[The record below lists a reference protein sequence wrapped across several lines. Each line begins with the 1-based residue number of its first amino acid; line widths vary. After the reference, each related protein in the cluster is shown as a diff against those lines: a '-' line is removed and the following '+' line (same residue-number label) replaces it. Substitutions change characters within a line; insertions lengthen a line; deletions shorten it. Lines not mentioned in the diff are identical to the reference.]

1 MEDSAS
7 SGGSSSTFGLMKIGV
22 VREGKV
28 PPDQRVPL
36 TPAQCAELKRLY
48 PEVELVVQA
57 SEVRRIADEEY
68 RAEGIEVVNDL
79 EGCDVLLGVKE
90 VPTAELIPDTTYL
103 FFSHTYKLQPYN
115 AKLLRAIVDK
125 RIRLIDYE
133 LIKRTN
139 GRRVIG
145 FGRWAGIV
153 GAYNGLRAWGLRHG
167 TFALPRAIDC
177 SDMKEMI
184 GEAMAVDLPANMKI
198 VLTGGGR
205 VGMGAHELL
214 SALGLREVHAEA
226 FLKEQFNEAVFTRLD
241 VDQYNQRRDGQPFD
255 MDEFIEDPTEF
266 ISTFMPYAKVADM
279 YIAGHYWAEGS
290 PFLFTREDM
299 KHPEWNVRVV
309 ADVSCD
315 IDGPVACTL
324 RPSTIAEPLYG
335 YDPHSESECGFNAPE
350 GITVMA
356 VDNLPCELPRDASH
370 GFGKEMMAHVMPLI
384 VGGDRDDML
393 TNATESTLDGQLAPK
408 FAYLQDYIDSASMD

>member
-1 MEDSAS
+1 
-7 SGGSSSTFGLMKIGV
+7 MKIGV
-22 VREGKV
+22 VREGKT

-36 TPAQCAELKRLY
+36 TPAQCAELKRSY
-48 PEVELVVQA
+48 PDVELVVES
-57 SEVRRIADEEY
+57 SEVRRITDDEY
-68 RAEGIEVVNDL
+68 RAEGIDVVKDL
-79 EGCDVLLGVKE
+79 SGCDVLLGVKE
-90 VPTAELIPDTTYL
+90 VPLDELIPDTTYL

-115 AKLLRAIVDK
+115 AKLLRTIVDK

-133 LIKRTN
+133 LIKRAN

-153 GAYNGLRAWGLRHG
+153 GAYNGLRAWGMRHG
-167 TFALPRAIDC
+167 TFALPRAMDC
-177 SDMKEMI
+177 ADMKDMVSHAKAI
-184 GEAMAVDLPANMKI
+184 DLPSHMKI

-214 SALGLREVHAEA
+214 TSLGLREVHADA
-226 FLKEQFNEAVFTRLD
+226 FLKEDFNEAVFTRLD
-241 VDQYNQRRDGQPFD
+241 VDQYNARTDGQPFD
-255 MDEFIEDPTEF
+255 MEGFMADATGYK
-266 ISTFMPYAKVADM
+266 STFMPYAEVADM

-299 KHPEWNVRVV
+299 KAASWNVKVV

-324 RPSTIAEPLYG
+324 RPSTIADPLYG
-335 YDPHSESECGFNAPE
+335 YNPTTESECAMDDPSGV
-350 GITVMA
+350 TVMA

-370 GFGKEMMAHVMPLI
+370 GFGKEMMAHVIPLL
-384 VGGDRDDML
+384 VGGDRDNML
-393 TNATESTLDGQLAPK
+393 TNATETTLEGALAPK
-408 FAYLQDYIDSASMD
+408 FAYLQDYIDQA

>member
-1 MEDSAS
+1 
-7 SGGSSSTFGLMKIGV
+7 MKIGV
-22 VREGKV
+22 IREGKT

-48 PEVELVVQA
+48 PDVELVVES
-57 SEVRRIADEEY
+57 SEVRRIGDDEY
-68 RAEGIEVVNDL
+68 RQEGIDVVTDL
-79 EGCDVLLGVKE
+79 QGCDVLLGVKE
-90 VPTAELIPDTTYL
+90 VPLNELREDTTYL

-115 AKLLRAIVDK
+115 AKLLRTIVDK

-133 LIKRTN
+133 LIKRAN

-153 GAYNGLRAWGLRHG
+153 GAYNGLRAWGLRHK
-167 TFALPRAIDC
+167 TFDLPRAIDC
-177 SDMKEMI
+177 QDMKEMLAHAKAI
-184 GEAMAVDLPANMKI
+184 DLPADMKI

-214 SALGLREVHAEA
+214 SSLGLREVHGDALLSET
-226 FLKEQFNEAVFTRLD
+226 FNEAVFARLD
-241 VDQYNQRRDGQPFD
+241 VHQYNARMDGKPFD
-255 MDEFIEDPTEF
+255 MDEFVADATGYK
-266 ISTFMPYAKVADM
+266 STFMPYAEVADM

-299 KHPEWNVRVV
+299 KRSTWKVKVV

-324 RPSTIAEPLYG
+324 RPSTIADPVYG
-335 YDPHSESECGFNAPE
+335 YDPSTETECAYDAPE

-370 GFGKEMMAHVMPLI
+370 GFGKEMMAHVIPLL

-393 TNATESTLDGQLAPK
+393 TNATETTLEGKLSPK
-408 FAYLQDYIDSASMD
+408 FAYLQDYIDQA

>member
-1 MEDSAS
+1 
-7 SGGSSSTFGLMKIGV
+7 MKIGV
-22 VREGKV
+22 VREGKT

-36 TPAQCAELKRLY
+36 TPAQCAELKRSY
-48 PEVELVVQA
+48 PDVELVVES
-57 SEVRRIADEEY
+57 SEVRRITDDEY
-68 RAEGIEVVNDL
+68 RAEGIDVVKDL
-79 EGCDVLLGVKE
+79 DGCDVLLGVKE
-90 VPTAELIPDTTYL
+90 VPLNELIPDTTYL

-115 AKLLRAIVDK
+115 AKLLRTIVDK

-133 LIKRTN
+133 LIKRAN

-153 GAYNGLRAWGLRHG
+153 GAYNGLRAWGVRNG

-177 SDMKEMI
+177 ADMKDMLSHAKAI
-184 GEAMAVDLPANMKI
+184 DLPSHMKI

-214 SALGLREVHAEA
+214 TSLGLREVHADA
-226 FLKEQFNEAVFTRLD
+226 FLKEDFNEAVFTRLD
-241 VDQYNQRRDGQPFD
+241 VEQYNARKDGKPFD
-255 MDEFIEDPTEF
+255 MGSFMADATGYK
-266 ISTFMPYAKVADM
+266 STFMPFAEVADM

-290 PFLFTREDM
+290 PFLFTRENM
-299 KHPEWNVRVV
+299 KAASWNVKVV

-335 YDPHSESECGFNAPE
+335 YNPSTESECALDDPSGV
-350 GITVMA
+350 TVMA

-370 GFGKEMMAHVMPLI
+370 GFGQEMMAHVIPLL
-384 VGGDRDDML
+384 VGGDRDNML
-393 TNATESTLDGQLAPK
+393 TNATETTLEGALAPK
-408 FAYLQDYIDSASMD
+408 FAYLQDYIDKA

>member
-1 MEDSAS
+1 
-7 SGGSSSTFGLMKIGV
+7 MKIGIL
-22 VREGKV
+22 REGKI

-48 PEVELVVQA
+48 PEVELVVEA
-57 SEVRRIADEEY
+57 SEVRRIEDEEY
-68 RAEGIEVVNDL
+68 RAEGVEVVPQLDDQ
-79 EGCDVLLGVKE
+79 GCDVMIGVKE
-90 VPTAELIPDTTYL
+90 VPVKELVSDTTYL

-133 LIKRTN
+133 LIKRSN
-139 GRRVIG
+139 GKRVIG

-153 GAYNGLRAWGLRHG
+153 GAYNGLRAWGLREKS
-167 TFALPRAIDC
+167 FELPRAIDC
-177 SDMKEMI
+177 EDMKEMI
-184 GEAMAVDLPANMKI
+184 AHAKAVDLPDDMKI
-198 VLTGGGR
+198 VMTGGGR

-214 SALGLREVHAEA
+214 SALGLREVHGDP
-226 FLKEQFNEAVFTRLD
+226 FLKEDFNEAVFTRLD
-241 VDQYNQRRDGQPFD
+241 VGQYNARRDGRPFSMKD
-255 MDEFIEDPTEF
+255 FIDDPTDF
-266 ISTFMPYAKVADM
+266 KSTFMLYAEVADM

-290 PFLFTREDM
+290 PFLFTRDDM
-299 KHPEWNVRVV
+299 KGDNWRVKVV

-315 IDGPVACTL
+315 IDGPVACTI

-335 YDPHSESECGFNAPE
+335 YNPASETECSFDAPH

-370 GFGKEMMAHVMPLI
+370 GFGKELMAHVIPLLI
-384 VGGDRDDML
+384 GGDRDNML
-393 TNATESTLDGQLAPK
+393 TNATETTLSGELAPK
-408 FAYLQDYIDSASMD
+408 YKYLQDYIDRA

>member
-1 MEDSAS
+1 
-7 SGGSSSTFGLMKIGV
+7 MKIGV
-22 VREGKV
+22 VREGKT

-36 TPAQCAELKRLY
+36 TPAQCAELKRSY
-48 PEVELVVQA
+48 PDVELVVES
-57 SEVRRIADEEY
+57 SEVRRITDDEY
-68 RAEGIEVVNDL
+68 RAEGIDVVKDL
-79 EGCDVLLGVKE
+79 SGCDVLLGVKE
-90 VPTAELIPDTTYL
+90 VPLDELIPDTTYL

-115 AKLLRAIVDK
+115 AKLLRTIVDK

-133 LIKRTN
+133 LIKRAN

-153 GAYNGLRAWGLRHG
+153 GSYNGLRAWGMRHG

-177 SDMKEMI
+177 ADMKDMVSHAKAI
-184 GEAMAVDLPANMKI
+184 DLPSHMKI

-214 SALGLREVHAEA
+214 TSLGLREVHADA
-226 FLKEQFNEAVFTRLD
+226 FLKEDFNEAVFTRLD
-241 VDQYNQRRDGQPFD
+241 VDQYNARTDGQPFD
-255 MDEFIEDPTEF
+255 MEGFMADATGYK
-266 ISTFMPYAKVADM
+266 STFMPYAEVADM

-299 KHPEWNVRVV
+299 KAASWNVKVV

-324 RPSTIAEPLYG
+324 RPSTIADPLYG
-335 YDPHSESECGFNAPE
+335 YNPTTESECAMDDPSGV
-350 GITVMA
+350 TVMA

-370 GFGKEMMAHVMPLI
+370 GFGKEMMAHVIPLL
-384 VGGDRDDML
+384 VGGDRDNML
-393 TNATESTLDGQLAPK
+393 TNATETTLEGALAPK
-408 FAYLQDYIDSASMD
+408 FAYLQDYIDQA

>member
-1 MEDSAS
+1 
-7 SGGSSSTFGLMKIGV
+7 MKIGV

-36 TPAQCAELKRLY
+36 TPTQCAELMKLY

-57 SEVRRIADEEY
+57 SEVRRITDDEY
-68 RAEGIEVVNDL
+68 REEGIDVVHSLSDA
-79 EGCDVLLGVKE
+79 GCDVLLGVKE
-90 VPTAELIPDTTYL
+90 VPVDELIPDTTYL

-133 LIKRTN
+133 LIKRSS
-139 GRRVIG
+139 GKRVIG

-167 TFALPRAIDC
+167 SFHLPQAIECEDMRA
-177 SDMKEMI
+177 MVGHAK
-184 GEAMAVDLPANMKI
+184 AVDLPSDMKI

-205 VGMGAHELL
+205 VGLGAHELL
-214 SALGLREVHAEA
+214 TALGLREVHADA
-226 FLKEQFNEAVFTRLD
+226 FLKEDFNEAVFTRLD
-241 VDQYNQRRDGQPFD
+241 VDQYNARRDGKAFD
-255 MDEFIEDPTEF
+255 MNDFISDPTEF
-266 ISTFMPYAKVADM
+266 KSTFMRFAEVADM

-299 KHPEWNVRVV
+299 KQESWRVKVV

-324 RPSTIAEPLYG
+324 RPSTIADPIYG
-335 YDPHSESECGFNAPE
+335 YDPVLECECPFDDPRGVA
-350 GITVMA
+350 VMA

-370 GFGKEMMAHVMPLI
+370 GFGKEMMAHVVPLL
-384 VGGDRDDML
+384 VGGDRDNML
-393 TNATESTLDGQLAPK
+393 TNATQTTLSGELAPK
-408 FAYLQDYIDSASMD
+408 YRYLQEYIDRA

>member
-1 MEDSAS
+1 
-7 SGGSSSTFGLMKIGV
+7 MKIGV
-22 VREGKV
+22 LREGKV

-36 TPAQCAELKRLY
+36 TPAQCADLKALY
-48 PEVELVVQA
+48 PEVELVVES
-57 SEVRRIADEEY
+57 SEVRRIRDEEY
-68 RAEGIEVVNDL
+68 RALGVEVVNDVSD
-79 EGCDVLLGVKE
+79 CDVLLGVKE
-90 VPTAELIPDTTYL
+90 VPVNSLIADKTYM

-133 LIKRTN
+133 LIKRIN
-139 GRRVIG
+139 GSRVIG

-153 GAYNGLRAWGLRHG
+153 GAYNGLRTWGIRHG
-167 TFALPRAIDC
+167 SYSLPKAIEC
-177 SDMKEMI
+177 ADMKEMVEHAKAI
-184 GEAMAVDLPANMKI
+184 DLPENMKL

-214 SALGLREVHAEA
+214 TALGLREVHADA
-226 FLKEQFNEAVFTRLD
+226 FLNEPFNEAVFTRLD
-241 VDQYNQRRDGQPFD
+241 VEQYNARTDGRAFD
-255 MDEFIEDPTEF
+255 MGDFIADPTEF
-266 ISTFMPYAKVADM
+266 ESTFMPFAEVADL

-299 KHPEWNVRVV
+299 KKETWRVQVV

-324 RPSTIAEPLYG
+324 RSSTIADPLYG
-335 YDPHSESECGFNAPE
+335 YHRLTESECEINDPE

-370 GFGKEMMAHVMPLI
+370 GFGQDMMAHVIPLL
-384 VGGDRDDML
+384 VGGDRDNML
-393 TNATESTLDGQLAPK
+393 TNATETTLEGALAPK
-408 FAYLQDYIDSASMD
+408 FRYLQEYIDQA

>member
-1 MEDSAS
+1 
-7 SGGSSSTFGLMKIGV
+7 MKIGV
-22 VREGKV
+22 VREGKT

-36 TPAQCAELKRLY
+36 TPAQCAELKRSY
-48 PEVELVVQA
+48 PDVELVVES
-57 SEVRRIADEEY
+57 SEVRRITDDEY
-68 RAEGIEVVNDL
+68 RAEGIDVVKNL
-79 EGCDVLLGVKE
+79 SGCDVLLGVKE
-90 VPTAELIPDTTYL
+90 VPLNELIPDTTYL

-115 AKLLRAIVDK
+115 AKLLRTIVDK

-133 LIKRTN
+133 LIKRAN

-153 GAYNGLRAWGLRHG
+153 GAYNGLRAWGMRHG

-177 SDMKEMI
+177 ADMKDMVSHAKAIE
-184 GEAMAVDLPANMKI
+184 LPSHMKI

-214 SALGLREVHAEA
+214 TSLGLREVHADA
-226 FLKEQFNEAVFTRLD
+226 FLKEDFNEAVFTRLD
-241 VDQYNQRRDGQPFD
+241 VEQYNTRIDGKPFD
-255 MDEFIEDPTEF
+255 MEGFMADATGYK
-266 ISTFMPYAKVADM
+266 STFMPFAEVADM

-299 KHPEWNVRVV
+299 KAASWNVKVV

-324 RPSTIAEPLYG
+324 RPSTIADPLYG
-335 YDPHSESECGFNAPE
+335 YNPTTESECAMDDPSGV
-350 GITVMA
+350 TVMA
-356 VDNLPCELPRDASH
+356 VDNLPCELPRDASQ
-370 GFGKEMMAHVMPLI
+370 GFGKEMMAHVIPLL
-384 VGGDRDDML
+384 VGGDRDNML
-393 TNATESTLDGQLAPK
+393 TNATETTLEGALAPK
-408 FAYLQDYIDSASMD
+408 FAYLQDYTDQA

>member
-1 MEDSAS
+1 
-7 SGGSSSTFGLMKIGV
+7 MKIGV

-48 PEVELVVQA
+48 PEVELVVEA
-57 SEVRRIADEEY
+57 SEVRRITDDEY
-68 RAEGIEVVNDL
+68 REEGVEVVDTL
-79 EGCDVLLGVKE
+79 VDAGCNVLLGVKE
-90 VPTAELIPDTTYL
+90 VPLDELIPDTTYL

-115 AKLLRAIVDK
+115 AKLLRTVVDK

-133 LIKRTN
+133 LIKRAS
-139 GRRVIG
+139 GKRVIG

-153 GAYNGLRAWGLRHG
+153 GAYSALRAWGLRHRS
-167 TFALPRAIDC
+167 FNLPKAIEC
-177 SDMKEMI
+177 EDMKDMV
-184 GEAMAVDLPANMKI
+184 GRAKAVDLPSDMKI

-214 SALGLREVHAEA
+214 TALGLREVHADA
-226 FLKEQFNEAVFTRLD
+226 FLKEDFNEAVFTRLD
-241 VDQYNQRRDGQPFD
+241 VEQYNARRDGKAFD
-255 MDEFIEDPTEF
+255 MNDFISDPTEF
-266 ISTFMPYAKVADM
+266 KSTFMNYAEVADL

-299 KHPEWNVRVV
+299 KQESWRVKVV

-315 IDGPVACTL
+315 IDGPVACTI
-324 RPSTIAEPLYG
+324 RPSTIADPLYG
-335 YDPHSESECGFNAPE
+335 YDPIAESECAFNAPQ

-370 GFGKEMMAHVMPLI
+370 GFGKELLAHVLPLL
-384 VGGDRDDML
+384 VGGDRDNML
-393 TNATESTLDGQLAPK
+393 TNATETTLSGELAPK
-408 FAYLQDYIDSASMD
+408 YRYLQDYIDRA

>member
-1 MEDSAS
+1 
-7 SGGSSSTFGLMKIGV
+7 MKIGV
-22 VREGKV
+22 VREGKT

-36 TPAQCAELKRLY
+36 TPAQCAELKRSY
-48 PEVELVVQA
+48 PDVELVVES
-57 SEVRRIADEEY
+57 SEVRRITDDEY
-68 RAEGIEVVNDL
+68 RAEGIDVVKDL
-79 EGCDVLLGVKE
+79 SGCDVLLGVKE
-90 VPTAELIPDTTYL
+90 VPLNELIPDTTYL

-115 AKLLRAIVDK
+115 AKLLRTIVDK

-133 LIKRTN
+133 LIKRAN

-153 GAYNGLRAWGLRHG
+153 GAYNGLRAWGMRHG

-177 SDMKEMI
+177 ADMKDMVSHAKAI
-184 GEAMAVDLPANMKI
+184 DLPSHMKI

-214 SALGLREVHAEA
+214 TSLGLREVHADA
-226 FLKEQFNEAVFTRLD
+226 FLKEDFNEAVFTRLD
-241 VDQYNQRRDGQPFD
+241 VDQYNARTDGQPFD
-255 MDEFIEDPTEF
+255 MEGFMADATGYK
-266 ISTFMPYAKVADM
+266 STFMPYAEVADM

-299 KHPEWNVRVV
+299 KAASWNVKVV

-324 RPSTIAEPLYG
+324 RPSTIADPLYG
-335 YDPHSESECGFNAPE
+335 YNPTTESECAMDDPSGV
-350 GITVMA
+350 TVMA

-370 GFGKEMMAHVMPLI
+370 GFGKEMMAHVIPLL
-384 VGGDRDDML
+384 VGGDRDNML
-393 TNATESTLDGQLAPK
+393 TNATETTLEGALAPK
-408 FAYLQDYIDSASMD
+408 FAYLQDYIDQA

>member
-1 MEDSAS
+1 
-7 SGGSSSTFGLMKIGV
+7 MKIGV
-22 VREGKV
+22 VREGKT

-36 TPAQCAELKRLY
+36 TPAQCAELKRSY
-48 PEVELVVQA
+48 PDVELVVES
-57 SEVRRIADEEY
+57 SEVRRITDDEY
-68 RAEGIEVVNDL
+68 RAEGIDVVKDL
-79 EGCDVLLGVKE
+79 SGCDVLLGVKE
-90 VPTAELIPDTTYL
+90 VPLDELIPDTTYL

-115 AKLLRAIVDK
+115 AKLLRTIVDK

-133 LIKRTN
+133 LIKRAN

-153 GAYNGLRAWGLRHG
+153 GAYNGLRAWGMRHG

-177 SDMKEMI
+177 ADMKDMVSHAKAI
-184 GEAMAVDLPANMKI
+184 DLPSHMKI

-214 SALGLREVHAEA
+214 TSLGLREVHADA
-226 FLKEQFNEAVFTRLD
+226 FLKEDFNEAVFTRLD
-241 VDQYNQRRDGQPFD
+241 VDQYNARTDGQPFD
-255 MDEFIEDPTEF
+255 MEGFMADATGYK
-266 ISTFMPYAKVADM
+266 STFMPYAEVADM

-299 KHPEWNVRVV
+299 KAASWNVKVV

-324 RPSTIAEPLYG
+324 RPSTIADPLYG
-335 YDPHSESECGFNAPE
+335 YNPTTESECAMDDPSGV
-350 GITVMA
+350 TVMA

-370 GFGKEMMAHVMPLI
+370 GFGKEMMAHVIPLL
-384 VGGDRDDML
+384 VGGDRDNML
-393 TNATESTLDGQLAPK
+393 TNATETTLEGALAAK
-408 FAYLQDYIDSASMD
+408 FAYLQDYIDQA

>member
-1 MEDSAS
+1 
-7 SGGSSSTFGLMKIGV
+7 MKIGV
-22 VREGKV
+22 IREGKT

-48 PEVELVVQA
+48 PDVELVVES
-57 SEVRRIADEEY
+57 SEVRRIGDDEY
-68 RAEGIEVVNDL
+68 RQEGIDVVTDL
-79 EGCDVLLGVKE
+79 QGCDVLLGVKE
-90 VPTAELIPDTTYL
+90 VPLNELREDTTYL

-115 AKLLRAIVDK
+115 AKLLRTIVDK

-133 LIKRTN
+133 LIKRAN

-153 GAYNGLRAWGLRHG
+153 GAYNGLRAWGLRHK
-167 TFALPRAIDC
+167 TFDLPRAIEC
-177 SDMKEMI
+177 QDMKEMLAHAKAI
-184 GEAMAVDLPANMKI
+184 DLPADMKI

-214 SALGLREVHAEA
+214 SSLGLREVHGDALLSET
-226 FLKEQFNEAVFTRLD
+226 FNEAVFARLD
-241 VDQYNQRRDGQPFD
+241 VHQYNARMDGKPFD
-255 MDEFIEDPTEF
+255 MDEFVADATGYK
-266 ISTFMPYAKVADM
+266 STFMPYAEVADM

-299 KHPEWNVRVV
+299 KRSTWKVKVV

-324 RPSTIAEPLYG
+324 RPSTIADPVYG
-335 YDPHSESECGFNAPE
+335 YDPSTETECAYDAPE

-370 GFGKEMMAHVMPLI
+370 GFGKEMMAHVIPLL

-393 TNATESTLDGQLAPK
+393 TNATETTLEGKLSPK
-408 FAYLQDYIDSASMD
+408 FAYLQDYIDQA

>member
-1 MEDSAS
+1 
-7 SGGSSSTFGLMKIGV
+7 MKIGV
-22 VREGKV
+22 VREGKT

-36 TPAQCAELKRLY
+36 TPAQCAELKRSY
-48 PEVELVVQA
+48 PDVELVVES
-57 SEVRRIADEEY
+57 SEVRRISDDEY
-68 RAEGIEVVNDL
+68 RAEGIDVAQDL
-79 EGCDVLLGVKE
+79 GGCDVLLGVKE
-90 VPTAELIPDTTYL
+90 VPMDELIPDTTYL

-115 AKLLRAIVDK
+115 AKLLRTIVDK

-133 LIKRTN
+133 LIKRAN

-153 GAYNGLRAWGLRHG
+153 GAYNGLRAWGMRHG

-177 SDMKEMI
+177 ADMKDMVSHAKAI
-184 GEAMAVDLPANMKI
+184 DLPSHMKI

-214 SALGLREVHAEA
+214 TSLGLREVHADA
-226 FLKEQFNEAVFTRLD
+226 FLKEDFNEAVFTRLD
-241 VDQYNQRRDGQPFD
+241 VEQYNARKDGKPFD
-255 MDEFIEDPTEF
+255 MEGFMADATGYK
-266 ISTFMPYAKVADM
+266 STFMPYAEVADM

-299 KHPEWNVRVV
+299 KSTSWNVKVV

-335 YDPHSESECGFNAPE
+335 YNPSTESECAMDDPSGM
-350 GITVMA
+350 TVMA

-370 GFGKEMMAHVMPLI
+370 GFGKEMMAHVIPLL
-384 VGGDRDDML
+384 VGGDRDNML
-393 TNATESTLDGQLAPK
+393 TNATETTLEGTLAPK
-408 FAYLQDYIDSASMD
+408 FAYLQDYIDQA

>member
-1 MEDSAS
+1 
-7 SGGSSSTFGLMKIGV
+7 MKIGV
-22 VREGKV
+22 VREGKT

-36 TPAQCAELKRLY
+36 TPAQCAELKRSY
-48 PEVELVVQA
+48 PDVELVVES
-57 SEVRRIADEEY
+57 SEVRRITDDEY
-68 RAEGIEVVNDL
+68 RAEGIDVVKDL
-79 EGCDVLLGVKE
+79 DGCDVLLGVKE
-90 VPTAELIPDTTYL
+90 VPLNELIPDTTYL

-115 AKLLRAIVDK
+115 AKLLRTIVDK

-133 LIKRTN
+133 LIKRAN

-153 GAYNGLRAWGLRHG
+153 GAYNGLRAWGVRYG

-177 SDMKEMI
+177 ADMKDMLSHAKAI
-184 GEAMAVDLPANMKI
+184 DLPSHMKI

-214 SALGLREVHAEA
+214 TSLGLREVHADA
-226 FLKEQFNEAVFTRLD
+226 FLKEDFNEAVFTRLD
-241 VDQYNQRRDGQPFD
+241 VEQYNARKDGKPFD
-255 MDEFIEDPTEF
+255 MGSFMADATGYK
-266 ISTFMPYAKVADM
+266 STFMPFAEVADM

-290 PFLFTREDM
+290 PFLFTRENM
-299 KHPEWNVRVV
+299 KAASWNVKVV

-335 YDPHSESECGFNAPE
+335 YNPSTESECALDDPSGV
-350 GITVMA
+350 TVMA

-370 GFGKEMMAHVMPLI
+370 GFGQEMMAHVIPLL
-384 VGGDRDDML
+384 VGGDRDNML
-393 TNATESTLDGQLAPK
+393 NNATETTLEGALAPK
-408 FAYLQDYIDSASMD
+408 FVYLQDYIDKA

>member
-1 MEDSAS
+1 
-7 SGGSSSTFGLMKIGV
+7 MKIGV
-22 VREGKV
+22 VREGKT

-36 TPAQCAELKRLY
+36 TPAQCAELKRSY
-48 PEVELVVQA
+48 PDVELVVES
-57 SEVRRIADEEY
+57 SEVRRITDDEY
-68 RAEGIEVVNDL
+68 RAEGIDVVQDL
-79 EGCDVLLGVKE
+79 GGCDVLLGVKE
-90 VPTAELIPDTTYL
+90 VPLDELIPDTTYL

-115 AKLLRAIVDK
+115 AKLLRTIVDK

-133 LIKRTN
+133 LIKRAN

-153 GAYNGLRAWGLRHG
+153 GAYNGLRAWGMRHG

-177 SDMKEMI
+177 ADMKDMVSHAKAI
-184 GEAMAVDLPANMKI
+184 DLPSHMKI

-214 SALGLREVHAEA
+214 TSLGLREVHADA
-226 FLKEQFNEAVFTRLD
+226 FLKEDFNEAVFTRLD
-241 VDQYNQRRDGQPFD
+241 VDQYNARTDGKPFD
-255 MDEFIEDPTEF
+255 MEDFMADATDYK
-266 ISTFMPYAKVADM
+266 STFMPYAEVADM

-299 KHPEWNVRVV
+299 KAASWKVKVV

-335 YDPHSESECGFNAPE
+335 YNPSTESECAMDDPSGV
-350 GITVMA
+350 TVMA

-370 GFGKEMMAHVMPLI
+370 GFGKEMMAHVIPLL
-384 VGGDRDDML
+384 VGGDRDNML
-393 TNATESTLDGQLAPK
+393 TNATETTLEGALAPK
-408 FAYLQDYIDSASMD
+408 FAYLQDYIDQA

>member
-1 MEDSAS
+1 
-7 SGGSSSTFGLMKIGV
+7 MKIGV
-22 VREGKV
+22 VREGKT

-36 TPAQCAELKRLY
+36 TPAQCAELKRSY
-48 PEVELVVQA
+48 PDVELVVES
-57 SEVRRIADEEY
+57 SEVRRITDDEY
-68 RAEGIEVVNDL
+68 RAEGIDVVKDL
-79 EGCDVLLGVKE
+79 SCCDVLLGVKE
-90 VPTAELIPDTTYL
+90 VPLNELIPDTTYL

-115 AKLLRAIVDK
+115 AKLLRTIVDK

-133 LIKRTN
+133 LIKRAN

-153 GAYNGLRAWGLRHG
+153 GAYNGLRAWGVRNG

-177 SDMKEMI
+177 ADMKDMLSHAKAI
-184 GEAMAVDLPANMKI
+184 DLPSHMKI

-214 SALGLREVHAEA
+214 TSLGLREVHADA
-226 FLKEQFNEAVFTRLD
+226 FLKEDFNEAVFTRLD
-241 VDQYNQRRDGQPFD
+241 VEQYNARKDGKPFD
-255 MDEFIEDPTEF
+255 MGSFMADATGYK
-266 ISTFMPYAKVADM
+266 STFMPFAEVADM

-290 PFLFTREDM
+290 PFLFTRENM
-299 KHPEWNVRVV
+299 KAASWNVKVV

-335 YDPHSESECGFNAPE
+335 YNPSTESECALDDPSGV
-350 GITVMA
+350 TVMA

-370 GFGKEMMAHVMPLI
+370 GFGQEMMAHVIPLL
-384 VGGDRDDML
+384 VGGDRDNML
-393 TNATESTLDGQLAPK
+393 TNATETTLEGALAPK
-408 FAYLQDYIDSASMD
+408 FAYLQDYIDKA

>member
-1 MEDSAS
+1 
-7 SGGSSSTFGLMKIGV
+7 MKIGV
-22 VREGKV
+22 VREGKT

-36 TPAQCAELKRLY
+36 TPAQCAELKRSY
-48 PEVELVVQA
+48 PEVELVVES
-57 SEVRRIADEEY
+57 SEVRRITDDEY
-68 RAEGIEVVNDL
+68 RAEGIDVVKDL
-79 EGCDVLLGVKE
+79 SGCDVLLGVKE
-90 VPTAELIPDTTYL
+90 VPMDELIPDTTYL

-115 AKLLRAIVDK
+115 AKLLRTIVDK
-125 RIRLIDYE
+125 QVRLIDYE
-133 LIKRTN
+133 LIKRAN

-153 GAYNGLRAWGLRHG
+153 GAYNGLRAWGMRHG

-177 SDMKEMI
+177 ADMKDMVSHAKAI
-184 GEAMAVDLPANMKI
+184 DLPSHMKI

-214 SALGLREVHAEA
+214 TSLGLREVHADA
-226 FLKEQFNEAVFTRLD
+226 FLREDFNEAVFTRLD
-241 VDQYNQRRDGQPFD
+241 VEQYNARKDGKPFD
-255 MDEFIEDPTEF
+255 MEGFMADATDYK
-266 ISTFMPYAKVADM
+266 STFMPYAEVADM

-299 KHPEWNVRVV
+299 KAASWNVKVV

-335 YDPHSESECGFNAPE
+335 YNPSTESECAMDDPSGL
-350 GITVMA
+350 TVMA

-370 GFGKEMMAHVMPLI
+370 GFGKEMMAHVIPLL
-384 VGGDRDDML
+384 VGGDRDNML
-393 TNATESTLDGQLAPK
+393 TNATETTLEGALAPK
-408 FAYLQDYIDSASMD
+408 FAYLQDYIDQA

>member
-1 MEDSAS
+1 
-7 SGGSSSTFGLMKIGV
+7 MKIGV
-22 VREGKV
+22 IREGKT

-48 PEVELVVQA
+48 PDVELVVES
-57 SEVRRIADEEY
+57 SEVRRIGDDEY
-68 RAEGIEVVNDL
+68 RQEGIDVVSDL
-79 EGCDVLLGVKE
+79 QGCDVLLGVKE
-90 VPTAELIPDTTYL
+90 VPLDELRDDTTYL

-115 AKLLRAIVDK
+115 AKLLRTIVDK

-133 LIKRTN
+133 LIKRAN

-153 GAYNGLRAWGLRHG
+153 GAYNGLRAWGLRHK
-167 TFALPRAIDC
+167 TFDLPRAIDC
-177 SDMKEMI
+177 QDMKEMLAHAKAI
-184 GEAMAVDLPANMKI
+184 DLPADLKI

-205 VGMGAHELL
+205 VGIGAHELL
-214 SALGLREVHAEA
+214 SSLGLREVHGDALLSET
-226 FLKEQFNEAVFTRLD
+226 FNEAVFARLD
-241 VDQYNQRRDGQPFD
+241 VHQYNARMDGKPLD
-255 MDEFIEDPTEF
+255 MDEFVADATGYK
-266 ISTFMPYAKVADM
+266 STFMPYAEVADM

-290 PFLFTREDM
+290 PFLFTRDDM
-299 KHPEWNVRVV
+299 KRSTWKVKVV

-324 RPSTIAEPLYG
+324 RPSTIADPVYG
-335 YDPHSESECGFNAPE
+335 YDPSAETECAYDAPE

-370 GFGKEMMAHVMPLI
+370 GFGKEMMAHVIPLL

-393 TNATESTLDGQLAPK
+393 TNATETTLEGGLSPK
-408 FAYLQDYIDSASMD
+408 FAYLQDYIDQA

>member
-1 MEDSAS
+1 
-7 SGGSSSTFGLMKIGV
+7 MKIGV
-22 VREGKV
+22 IREGKT

-48 PEVELVVQA
+48 PDVELVVES
-57 SEVRRIADEEY
+57 SEVRRIGDDEY
-68 RAEGIEVVNDL
+68 RQEGIDVVSDL
-79 EGCDVLLGVKE
+79 QGCDVLLGVKE
-90 VPTAELIPDTTYL
+90 VPLNELRDDTTYL

-115 AKLLRAIVDK
+115 AKLLRTIVDK

-133 LIKRTN
+133 LIKRAN

-153 GAYNGLRAWGLRHG
+153 GAYNGLRAWGLRHK
-167 TFALPRAIDC
+167 TFDLPRAIDC
-177 SDMKEMI
+177 QDMKEMLAHAKAI
-184 GEAMAVDLPANMKI
+184 DLPADMKI

-214 SALGLREVHAEA
+214 SSLGLREVHGDALLSET
-226 FLKEQFNEAVFTRLD
+226 FNEAVFARLD
-241 VDQYNQRRDGQPFD
+241 VHQYNARMDGKPFD
-255 MDEFIEDPTEF
+255 MDEFVADATGYK
-266 ISTFMPYAKVADM
+266 STFMPYAEVADM

-290 PFLFTREDM
+290 PFLFTRDDM
-299 KHPEWNVRVV
+299 KRSTWKVKVV

-324 RPSTIAEPLYG
+324 RPSTIADPVYG
-335 YDPHSESECGFNAPE
+335 YDPSAETECAYDAPE

-370 GFGKEMMAHVMPLI
+370 GFGKEMMAHVIPLL

-393 TNATESTLDGQLAPK
+393 TNATETTLEGGLSPK
-408 FAYLQDYIDSASMD
+408 FAYLQDYIDQA

>member
-1 MEDSAS
+1 
-7 SGGSSSTFGLMKIGV
+7 MKIGV
-22 VREGKV
+22 VREGKT

-36 TPAQCAELKRLY
+36 TPAQCAELKRSY
-48 PEVELVVQA
+48 PEVELVVES
-57 SEVRRIADEEY
+57 SEVRRIGDDEY
-68 RAEGIEVVNDL
+68 RAEGIDVVQDL
-79 EGCDVLLGVKE
+79 SGCDVLLGVKE
-90 VPTAELIPDTTYL
+90 VPLDMLIPDTTYL

-115 AKLLRAIVDK
+115 AKLLRTIVDK
-125 RIRLIDYE
+125 RIRLLDYE
-133 LIKRTN
+133 LIKRPN
-139 GRRVIG
+139 GQRVIG

-153 GAYNGLRAWGLRHG
+153 GAYNGLRAWGMRHVS
-167 TFALPRAIDC
+167 FDLPRAIDC
-177 SDMKEMI
+177 ADMKEMV
-184 GEAMAVDLPANMKI
+184 GHAKAVDLPSHMKI

-214 SALGLREVHAEA
+214 SSLGLREVHAEA
-226 FLKEQFNEAVFTRLD
+226 FLKEDFNEAVFTRLD
-241 VDQYNQRRDGQPFD
+241 VEQYNARTDGKPFD
-255 MDEFIEDPTEF
+255 MEGFMTDATGYK
-266 ISTFMPYAKVADM
+266 STFMPYAEVADM
-279 YIAGHYWAEGS
+279 FIAGHYWAEGS

-299 KHPEWNVRVV
+299 KSASWNVKVV

-335 YDPHSESECGFNAPE
+335 YNPSTESECTMDDPS

-370 GFGKEMMAHVMPLI
+370 GFGKEMMAHVIPLL

-393 TNATESTLDGQLAPK
+393 TNATQTTLEGALAPK
-408 FAYLQDYIDSASMD
+408 FAYLQNYIDQA

>member
-1 MEDSAS
+1 
-7 SGGSSSTFGLMKIGV
+7 MKIGV

-48 PEVELVVQA
+48 PEVELVVEA
-57 SEVRRIADEEY
+57 SEVRRITDDEY
-68 RAEGIEVVNDL
+68 REEGVEVVDTL
-79 EGCDVLLGVKE
+79 VDAGCNVLLGVKE
-90 VPTAELIPDTTYL
+90 VPLDELIPDTTYL

-115 AKLLRAIVDK
+115 AKLLRTVVDK

-133 LIKRTN
+133 LIKRASGT
-139 GRRVIG
+139 RVIG

-153 GAYNGLRAWGLRHG
+153 GAYSALRAWGLRHRS
-167 TFALPRAIDC
+167 FNLPKAIEC
-177 SDMKEMI
+177 EDMKDMV
-184 GEAMAVDLPANMKI
+184 GRAKAVDLPSDMKI

-214 SALGLREVHAEA
+214 TALGLREVHADA
-226 FLKEQFNEAVFTRLD
+226 FLKEDFNEAVFTRLD
-241 VDQYNQRRDGQPFD
+241 VEQYNARRDGKAFD
-255 MDEFIEDPTEF
+255 MNDFISDPTEF
-266 ISTFMPYAKVADM
+266 KSTFMNYAEVADL

-290 PFLFTREDM
+290 PFLFTRDDM
-299 KHPEWNVRVV
+299 KQESWRVKVV

-315 IDGPVACTL
+315 IDGPVACTI
-324 RPSTIAEPLYG
+324 RPSTIADPLYG
-335 YDPHSESECGFNAPE
+335 YDPIAESECAFNAPQ

-370 GFGKEMMAHVMPLI
+370 GFGKELLAHVLPLL
-384 VGGDRDDML
+384 VGGDRDNML
-393 TNATESTLDGQLAPK
+393 TNATETTLSGELAPK
-408 FAYLQDYIDSASMD
+408 YRYLQDYIDRA

>member
-1 MEDSAS
+1 
-7 SGGSSSTFGLMKIGV
+7 MKIGV

-48 PEVELVVQA
+48 PEVELVVEA
-57 SEVRRIADEEY
+57 SEVRRITDDEY
-68 RAEGIEVVNDL
+68 REEGVEVVDAL
-79 EGCDVLLGVKE
+79 VDAGCDVLLGVKE
-90 VPTAELIPDTTYL
+90 VPLDELIRDTTYL

-115 AKLLRAIVDK
+115 AKLLRTIVDK

-133 LIKRTN
+133 LIKRAS
-139 GRRVIG
+139 GKRVIG

-153 GAYNGLRAWGLRHG
+153 GAYNALRAWGLRHRS
-167 TFALPRAIDC
+167 FNLPKAIEC
-177 SDMKEMI
+177 EDMKDMV
-184 GEAMAVDLPANMKI
+184 GRAKAVDLPSDMKI

-214 SALGLREVHAEA
+214 TALGLREVHADA
-226 FLKEQFNEAVFTRLD
+226 FLKEDFNEAVFTRLD
-241 VDQYNQRRDGQPFD
+241 VEQYNARRDGKAFD
-255 MDEFIEDPTEF
+255 MHDFISDPTEF
-266 ISTFMPYAKVADM
+266 KSTFMSYAEVADM

-299 KHPEWNVRVV
+299 KQESWRVQVV

-315 IDGPVACTL
+315 IDGPVACTI
-324 RPSTIAEPLYG
+324 RPSTIADPLYG
-335 YDPHSESECGFNAPE
+335 YDPIAESECAFNAPQ

-370 GFGKEMMAHVMPLI
+370 GFGKELLAHVLPLL
-384 VGGDRDDML
+384 VGGDRDNML
-393 TNATESTLDGQLAPK
+393 TNATETTLSGELAPK
-408 FAYLQDYIDSASMD
+408 YRYLQDYIDRA

>member
-1 MEDSAS
+1 
-7 SGGSSSTFGLMKIGV
+7 MKIGV
-22 VREGKV
+22 VREGKT

-36 TPAQCAELKRLY
+36 TPAQCAELKRSY
-48 PEVELVVQA
+48 PDVELVVES
-57 SEVRRIADEEY
+57 SEVRRITDDEY
-68 RAEGIEVVNDL
+68 RAEGIDVVKDL
-79 EGCDVLLGVKE
+79 SGCDVLLGVKE
-90 VPTAELIPDTTYL
+90 VPLGELIPDTTYL

-115 AKLLRAIVDK
+115 AKLLRTIVDK

-133 LIKRTN
+133 LIKRAN

-153 GAYNGLRAWGLRHG
+153 GAYNGLRAWGMRHG

-177 SDMKEMI
+177 ADMKDMVSHAKAI
-184 GEAMAVDLPANMKI
+184 DLPSHMKI

-214 SALGLREVHAEA
+214 TSLGLREVHADA
-226 FLKEQFNEAVFTRLD
+226 FLKEDFNEAVFTRLD
-241 VDQYNQRRDGQPFD
+241 VDQYNARTDGQPFD
-255 MDEFIEDPTEF
+255 MEGFMADATGYK
-266 ISTFMPYAKVADM
+266 STFMPYAEVADM

-299 KHPEWNVRVV
+299 KAASWNVKVV

-324 RPSTIAEPLYG
+324 RPSTIADPLYG
-335 YDPHSESECGFNAPE
+335 YNPTTESECAMDDPSGV
-350 GITVMA
+350 TVMA

-370 GFGKEMMAHVMPLI
+370 GFGKEMMAHVIPLL
-384 VGGDRDDML
+384 VGGDRDNML
-393 TNATESTLDGQLAPK
+393 TNATETTLEGALTAK
-408 FAYLQDYIDSASMD
+408 FAYLQDYIDQA

>member
-1 MEDSAS
+1 
-7 SGGSSSTFGLMKIGV
+7 MKIGV
-22 VREGKV
+22 IREGKT

-48 PEVELVVQA
+48 PDVELVVES
-57 SEVRRIADEEY
+57 SEVRRIGDDEY
-68 RAEGIEVVNDL
+68 RQEGIDVVTDL
-79 EGCDVLLGVKE
+79 QGCDVLLGVKE
-90 VPTAELIPDTTYL
+90 VPLNELRDDTTYL

-115 AKLLRAIVDK
+115 AKLLRTIVDK

-133 LIKRTN
+133 LIKRAN

-153 GAYNGLRAWGLRHG
+153 GAYNGLRAWGLRHK
-167 TFALPRAIDC
+167 TFDLPRAIDC
-177 SDMKEMI
+177 QDMKEMLAHAKAI
-184 GEAMAVDLPANMKI
+184 DLPADMKI

-214 SALGLREVHAEA
+214 SSLGLREVHGDALLSET
-226 FLKEQFNEAVFTRLD
+226 FNEAVFARLD
-241 VDQYNQRRDGQPFD
+241 VHQYNARMDGKPFD
-255 MDEFIEDPTEF
+255 MDEFVADATGYK
-266 ISTFMPYAKVADM
+266 STFMPYAEVADM

-290 PFLFTREDM
+290 PFLFTRDDM
-299 KHPEWNVRVV
+299 KRSTWKVKVV

-324 RPSTIAEPLYG
+324 RPSTIADPVYG
-335 YDPHSESECGFNAPE
+335 YDPSAETECAYDAPE

-370 GFGKEMMAHVMPLI
+370 GFGKEMMAHVIPLL

-393 TNATESTLDGQLAPK
+393 TNATETTLEGKLSPK
-408 FAYLQDYIDSASMD
+408 FAYLQDYIDQA

>member
-1 MEDSAS
+1 
-7 SGGSSSTFGLMKIGV
+7 MKIGV

-48 PEVELVVQA
+48 PEVELVVES
-57 SEVRRIADEEY
+57 SEVRRITDDEY
-68 RAEGIEVVNDL
+68 RAEGIDVVQELD
-79 EGCDVLLGVKE
+79 GCDVLLGVKE
-90 VPTAELIPDTTYL
+90 VPVDQLIPDTTYL

-153 GAYNGLRAWGLRHG
+153 GAYNGLRAWGLRRG
-167 TFALPRAIDC
+167 TFDLPRAIDC
-177 SDMKEMI
+177 TDMKDMI
-184 GEAMAVDLPANMKI
+184 GHAKAVDLPANMKM

-214 SALGLREVHAEA
+214 TALGIREVHADA
-226 FLKEQFNEAVFTRLD
+226 FLKETFNEAVFTRLD
-241 VDQYNQRRDGQPFD
+241 VEQYNARRDGQPFD
-255 MDEFIEDPTEF
+255 MGQFIADPTDFE
-266 ISTFMPYAKVADM
+266 STFMPYARVADM

-290 PFLFTREDM
+290 PFLFTRDDM
-299 KHPEWNVRVV
+299 KDPSWHVQVV

-324 RPSTIAEPLYG
+324 RPSTIAAPLYG
-335 YDPHSESECGFNAPE
+335 YNPISESECAFDDPKGL
-350 GITVMA
+350 TVMA

-370 GFGKEMMAHVMPLI
+370 GFGKEMMAHVIPLL
-384 VGGDRDDML
+384 VGGDRDNMI
-393 TNATESTLDGQLAPK
+393 THATETTLEGALAPK
-408 FAYLQDYIDSASMD
+408 FAYLQEYIDQA

>member
-1 MEDSAS
+1 
-7 SGGSSSTFGLMKIGV
+7 MKIGV
-22 VREGKV
+22 VREGKT

-36 TPAQCAELKRLY
+36 TPAQCAELKRSY
-48 PEVELVVQA
+48 ADVELVVES
-57 SEVRRIADEEY
+57 SEVRRITDDEY
-68 RAEGIEVVNDL
+68 RAEGIDVVKDL
-79 EGCDVLLGVKE
+79 SGCDVLLGVKE
-90 VPTAELIPDTTYL
+90 VPLDELIPDTTYL

-115 AKLLRAIVDK
+115 AKLLRTIVDK

-133 LIKRTN
+133 LIKRAN

-153 GAYNGLRAWGLRHG
+153 GAYNGLRAWGMRHG

-177 SDMKEMI
+177 ADMKDMVSHAKAI
-184 GEAMAVDLPANMKI
+184 DLPSHMKI

-214 SALGLREVHAEA
+214 TSLGLREVHADA
-226 FLKEQFNEAVFTRLD
+226 FLKEDFNEAVFTRLD
-241 VDQYNQRRDGQPFD
+241 VEQYNARIDGKSFD
-255 MDEFIEDPTEF
+255 MEGFMADATGYK
-266 ISTFMPYAKVADM
+266 STFMPYAEVADM

-299 KHPEWNVRVV
+299 KAASWNVKVV

-324 RPSTIAEPLYG
+324 RPSTIADPLYG
-335 YDPHSESECGFNAPE
+335 YNPTTESECAMDDPSGV
-350 GITVMA
+350 TVMA

-370 GFGKEMMAHVMPLI
+370 GFGKEMMAHVIPLL
-384 VGGDRDDML
+384 VGGDRDNML
-393 TNATESTLDGQLAPK
+393 TNATETTLEGALAAK
-408 FAYLQDYIDSASMD
+408 FAYLQDYIDQA

>member
-1 MEDSAS
+1 
-7 SGGSSSTFGLMKIGV
+7 MKIGV
-22 VREGKV
+22 VREGKT

-36 TPAQCAELKRLY
+36 TPAQCAELKRSY
-48 PEVELVVQA
+48 PDVELVVES
-57 SEVRRIADEEY
+57 SEVRRITDDEY
-68 RAEGIEVVNDL
+68 RAEGIDVVKDL
-79 EGCDVLLGVKE
+79 DGCDVLLGVKE
-90 VPTAELIPDTTYL
+90 VPLNELIPDTTYL

-115 AKLLRAIVDK
+115 AKLLRTIVDK

-133 LIKRTN
+133 LIKRAN

-153 GAYNGLRAWGLRHG
+153 GAYNGLRAWGVRNG

-177 SDMKEMI
+177 ADMKDMLSHAKAI
-184 GEAMAVDLPANMKI
+184 DLPSHMKI

-214 SALGLREVHAEA
+214 TSLGLREVHADA
-226 FLKEQFNEAVFTRLD
+226 FLKEDFNEAVFTRLD
-241 VDQYNQRRDGQPFD
+241 VEQYNARKDGKPFD
-255 MDEFIEDPTEF
+255 MGSFMADATGYK
-266 ISTFMPYAKVADM
+266 STFMPFAEVADM

-290 PFLFTREDM
+290 PFLFTRENM
-299 KHPEWNVRVV
+299 KAASWNVKVV

-335 YDPHSESECGFNAPE
+335 YNPSTESECALDDPSGV
-350 GITVMA
+350 TVMA

-370 GFGKEMMAHVMPLI
+370 GFGQEMMAHVIPLL
-384 VGGDRDDML
+384 VGGDWDNML
-393 TNATESTLDGQLAPK
+393 TNATETTLEGALAPK
-408 FAYLQDYIDSASMD
+408 FAYLQDYIDQA

>member
-1 MEDSAS
+1 
-7 SGGSSSTFGLMKIGV
+7 MKIGV
-22 VREGKV
+22 VREGKT

-36 TPAQCAELKRLY
+36 TPAQCAELKRSY
-48 PEVELVVQA
+48 PDVELVVES
-57 SEVRRIADEEY
+57 SEVRRITDDEY
-68 RAEGIEVVNDL
+68 RAEGIDVVKDL
-79 EGCDVLLGVKE
+79 SGCDVLLGVKE
-90 VPTAELIPDTTYL
+90 VPLDELIPDTTYL

-115 AKLLRAIVDK
+115 AKLLRTIVDK

-133 LIKRTN
+133 LIKRAN

-153 GAYNGLRAWGLRHG
+153 GAYNGLRAWGMRHG

-177 SDMKEMI
+177 ADMKDMVSHAKAI
-184 GEAMAVDLPANMKI
+184 DLPSHMKI

-214 SALGLREVHAEA
+214 TSLGLREVHADA
-226 FLKEQFNEAVFTRLD
+226 FLKEDFNEAVFTRLD
-241 VDQYNQRRDGQPFD
+241 VDKYNARTDGQPFD
-255 MDEFIEDPTEF
+255 MEGFMADATGYK
-266 ISTFMPYAKVADM
+266 SKFMPYAEVADM

-299 KHPEWNVRVV
+299 KAASWNVKVV

-324 RPSTIAEPLYG
+324 RPSTIADPLYG
-335 YDPHSESECGFNAPE
+335 YNPTTESECAMDDPSGV
-350 GITVMA
+350 TVMA

-370 GFGKEMMAHVMPLI
+370 GFGKEMMAHVIPLL
-384 VGGDRDDML
+384 VGGDRDNML
-393 TNATESTLDGQLAPK
+393 TNATETTLEGALAPK
-408 FAYLQDYIDSASMD
+408 FAYLQDYIDQA

>member
-1 MEDSAS
+1 
-7 SGGSSSTFGLMKIGV
+7 MKIGV
-22 VREGKV
+22 IREGKT

-48 PEVELVVQA
+48 PDVELVVES
-57 SEVRRIADEEY
+57 SEVRRIGDDEY
-68 RAEGIEVVNDL
+68 RQEGIDVVTDL
-79 EGCDVLLGVKE
+79 QGCDVLLGVKE
-90 VPTAELIPDTTYL
+90 VPLNELREDTTYL

-115 AKLLRAIVDK
+115 AKLLRTIVDK

-133 LIKRTN
+133 LIKRAN

-153 GAYNGLRAWGLRHG
+153 GAYNGLRAWGLRHK
-167 TFALPRAIDC
+167 TFDLPRAIDC
-177 SDMKEMI
+177 QDMKEMLAHAKAI
-184 GEAMAVDLPANMKI
+184 DLPADMKI

-214 SALGLREVHAEA
+214 SSLGLREVHGDALLSET
-226 FLKEQFNEAVFTRLD
+226 FNEAVFARLD
-241 VDQYNQRRDGQPFD
+241 VHQYNARMDGKPFD
-255 MDEFIEDPTEF
+255 MDEFVADATGYK
-266 ISTFMPYAKVADM
+266 STFMPYAEVADM

-290 PFLFTREDM
+290 PFLFTRDDM
-299 KHPEWNVRVV
+299 KRSTWKVKVV

-324 RPSTIAEPLYG
+324 RPSTIADPVYG
-335 YDPHSESECGFNAPE
+335 YDPSTESECAYDAPE

-370 GFGKEMMAHVMPLI
+370 GFGKEMMAHVIPLL

-393 TNATESTLDGQLAPK
+393 TNATETTLEGKLSPK
-408 FAYLQDYIDSASMD
+408 FAYLQDYIDQA

>member
-1 MEDSAS
+1 
-7 SGGSSSTFGLMKIGV
+7 MKIGV
-22 VREGKV
+22 IREGKT

-48 PEVELVVQA
+48 PDVELVVES
-57 SEVRRIADEEY
+57 SEVRRIGDDEY
-68 RAEGIEVVNDL
+68 RQEGIDVVTDL
-79 EGCDVLLGVKE
+79 QGCDVLLGVKE
-90 VPTAELIPDTTYL
+90 VPLNELREDTTYL

-115 AKLLRAIVDK
+115 AKLLRTIVDK

-133 LIKRTN
+133 LIKRAN

-153 GAYNGLRAWGLRHG
+153 GAYNGLRAWGLRHK
-167 TFALPRAIDC
+167 TFDLPRAIDC
-177 SDMKEMI
+177 QDMKEMLAHAKAI
-184 GEAMAVDLPANMKI
+184 DLPADMKI

-214 SALGLREVHAEA
+214 SSLGLREVHGDALLSET
-226 FLKEQFNEAVFTRLD
+226 FNEAVFARLD
-241 VDQYNQRRDGQPFD
+241 VHQYNARMDGKPFD
-255 MDEFIEDPTEF
+255 MDEFVADATGYK
-266 ISTFMPYAKVADM
+266 STFMPYAEVADM

-299 KHPEWNVRVV
+299 KRSTWKVKVV

-324 RPSTIAEPLYG
+324 RPSTIADPVYG
-335 YDPHSESECGFNAPE
+335 YDPSTESECAYDAPE

-370 GFGKEMMAHVMPLI
+370 GFGKEMMAHVIPLL

-393 TNATESTLDGQLAPK
+393 TNATETTLEGQLSPK
-408 FAYLQDYIDSASMD
+408 FAYLQDYIDRA

>member
-1 MEDSAS
+1 
-7 SGGSSSTFGLMKIGV
+7 MKIGV

-48 PEVELVVQA
+48 PEVELVVEA
-57 SEVRRIADEEY
+57 SEVRRITDDEY
-68 RAEGIEVVNDL
+68 REEGIEVVDTL
-79 EGCDVLLGVKE
+79 VDAGCDVLLGVKE
-90 VPTAELIPDTTYL
+90 VPLDQLIPDTTYL

-115 AKLLRAIVDK
+115 AKLLRTVVDK

-133 LIKRTN
+133 LIKRAS
-139 GRRVIG
+139 GKRVIG

-167 TFALPRAIDC
+167 SFALPRAIDC
-177 SDMKEMI
+177 EDMKDMV
-184 GEAMAVDLPANMKI
+184 GHAKAVDLPSDTKI

-214 SALGLREVHAEA
+214 TSLGLREVHADA
-226 FLKEQFNEAVFTRLD
+226 FLKEDFNEAVFTRLD
-241 VDQYNQRRDGQPFD
+241 VGQYNSRRDGRDFE
-255 MDEFIEDPTEF
+255 MGEFIADPTEF
-266 ISTFMPYAKVADM
+266 KSMFMKYAEVADM

-290 PFLFTREDM
+290 PFLFTRDHM
-299 KHPEWNVRVV
+299 KQESWRVKVV

-315 IDGPVACTL
+315 IDGPVACTI
-324 RPSTIAEPLYG
+324 RPSTIADPLYG
-335 YDPHSESECGFNAPE
+335 YDPATESECAFNDPK

-370 GFGKEMMAHVMPLI
+370 GFGKEMMAHVMPLLI
-384 VGGDRDDML
+384 GGDRDNML
-393 TNATESTLDGQLAPK
+393 THATETTLQGELSPK
-408 FAYLQDYIDSASMD
+408 FKYLQDYIDQA